1 MAHHLWG
8 DLKARE
14 LSALVDDR
22 TVALLP
28 IGAIEQHGPHLP
40 LNTDAVL
47 AECIATDT
55 AALVEGATILQLPCF
70 AIAKSDEHTGFAGML
85 SFDAATLQAMLMQ
98 IGRSLHASGIR
109 RLVILNA
116 HGGNVP
122 VLQLAARALRIEL
135 GMFCV
140 VAGWMSMGV
149 PEGLLPAS
157 EAADGIHGGLVETA
171 AMLHYRPDLV
181 DMSYAKNFVPASRK
195 VMEEN
200 QILRITGPVGAGWTM
215 ADLHPEGAA
224 GNAALASTDIG
235 RQLIEHAVKRYAVL
249 LQEVADYTIPF
260 ESDVA

>member
-8 DLKARE
+8 ELKARE
-14 LSALVDDR
+14 LSALVNDE

-47 AECIATDT
+47 AESIAKD
-55 AALVEGATILQLPCF
+55 AADLVERATILRLPCL
-70 AIAKSDEHTGFAGML
+70 AIGKSDEHTGFAGML

-98 IGRSLHASGIR
+98 IGRSLQASGIR

-122 VLQLAARALRIEL
+122 VLQLVARALRIEL

-140 VAGWMSMGV
+140 TAGWMSMGM
-149 PEGLLPAS
+149 PEGLLPAT

-181 DMSYAKNFVPASRK
+181 DMDHAKNFTPASRK

-200 QILRITGPVGAGWTM
+200 QILRLAGPVGAGWM
-215 ADLHPEGAA
+215 MSDLHPEGAA
-224 GNAALASTDIG
+224 GNAALASAAIG
-235 RQLIEHAVKRYAVL
+235 AQLVGHAVKRYALL

-260 ESDVA
+260 AKDAP